1 MHIRRTGTAAE
12 HLQTALHM
20 LEQIKPEGAL
30 QSMLAVQMIGV
41 HNSAIEFLMRAM
53 DEKPDLRGDGCETAK
68 GIVAEMNGPA
78 KLVSFNHATNGERA
92 PTKSRFIPHALDGQT
107 TYSAQ
112 GRLRD

>member
-20 LEQIKPEGAL
+20 LEQIKPEADL

-53 DEKPDLRGDGCETAK
+53 DENQTFEGTDAKPPRASLRK
-68 GIVAEMNGPA
+68 
-78 KLVSFNHATNGERA
+78 
-92 PTKSRFIPHALDGQT
+92 
-107 TYSAQ
+107 
-112 GRLRD
+112 